1 MLRAAGAARVVN
13 LTGGMPGGTIDP
25 GNLQGEK
32 KYLGWR
38 FAHYNHAK
46 TALMA
51 MSHRFASHL
60 DGEVTVN
67 VAYPGHA
74 YTPGNR
80 ATPMRAFP

>member
-1 MLRAAGAARVVN
+1 MVN

-60 DGEVTVN
+60 DG
-67 VAYPGHA
+67 G
-74 YTPGNR
+74 
-80 ATPMRAFP
+80 